1 MVKER
6 NLVRDA
12 KDLNAFYPVDAVI
25 NDKVA
30 ANMYNALM
38 VIALDPNIKSILS
51 NLDPKALSQV
61 NNAISDYVQ
70 CYQESTCDNL

>member
-12 KDLNAFYPVDAVI
+12 KDLNEFWPVDAVI

-30 ANMYNALM
+30 AGMYNALM
-38 VIALDPNIKSILS
+38 VIALDPNIKAFLAV
-51 NLDPKALSQV
+51 NDRKALEQV

-70 CYQESTCDNL
+70 CYQESTADNL

>member
-12 KDLNAFYPVDAVI
+12 KDLKEFWQVDAVI

-30 ANMYNALM
+30 AAMYNALM
-38 VIALDPNIKSILS
+38 VIALDPNIKSVLS
-51 NLDPKALSQV
+51 NLDPKALNQV
-61 NNAISDYVQ
+61 QNAISDYVQ
-70 CYQESTCDNL
+70 CYQESTADNL

>member
-12 KDLNAFYPVDAVI
+12 KDIKEFWQVDGVI

-30 ANMYNALM
+30 AAMYNALM
-38 VIALDPNIKSILS
+38 VIALDPKIKSYLAV
-51 NLDPKALSQV
+51 NDQKALNQV

-70 CYQESTCDNL
+70 CYQESTADNL

>member
-12 KDLNAFYPVDAVI
+12 KDIKEFWQVDGVI

-30 ANMYNALM
+30 AAMYNALM
-38 VIALDPNIKSILS
+38 VIALDPSIRSFLLL
-51 NLDPKALSQV
+51 NDNKALNQV

-70 CYQESTCDNL
+70 CYQESTADNL

>member
-12 KDLNAFYPVDAVI
+12 KDIKEFYPVDAVI

-38 VIALDPNIKSILS
+38 VIALDPRIKAFLAV
-51 NLDPKALSQV
+51 NDNRALNQV
-61 NNAISDYVQ
+61 NNALSDYVQ

>member
-12 KDLNAFYPVDAVI
+12 KDLKEFWQVDAVI

-30 ANMYNALM
+30 AGMYNALM
-38 VIALDPNIKSILS
+38 VIALDPNIKSVLS
-51 NLDPKALSQV
+51 NLDPKALNQV

-70 CYQESTCDNL
+70 CYQESTGDNL